1 MQVAL
6 WAVFTLKVIVLP
18 CDPDKGKWR
27 RMDEWL
33 DGTVLY
39 FLYTDFVFFVHFK
52 HT

>member
-33 DGTVLY
+33 DGWNSIVFSLY
-39 FLYTDFVFFVHFK
+39 
-52 HT
+52 